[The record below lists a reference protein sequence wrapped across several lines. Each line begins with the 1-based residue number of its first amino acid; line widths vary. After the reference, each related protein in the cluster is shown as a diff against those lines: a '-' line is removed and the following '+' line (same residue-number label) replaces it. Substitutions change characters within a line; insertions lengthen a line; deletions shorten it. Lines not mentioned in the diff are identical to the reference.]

1 MKFKEY
7 RIDIWILLP
16 VLALILFSVGSVY
29 SASSYFSMSKFNDQN
44 YMLKLHLIRV
54 ILAIIML
61 FVFAKVDYR
70 YYKKYGKLI
79 IWISILFLA
88 IIYLGLFTTIN
99 GATRWISIGPFSFQ
113 PSDLAKFTLII
124 YISNLLV
131 KKKEYLH
138 FLYRGYYPLLFY
150 IVLVTLLVAF
160 QPNFSTSI
168 IIFGTSILLLFIS
181 RVKFKHLA
189 FTVLVLIP
197 FVILYVISKSYI
209 VDRITSH
216 SDYTAGSN
224 PNYQLTQS
232 IIGFGNGGFTG
243 VGIGNSYQREFFL
256 PEAYG
261 DFIFSIIGEEYG
273 FIGTFIIIILFVLLM
288 YRGYSVTKTIKDEYG
303 RYLSFG
309 ITTIISAYAF
319 VNMAVASGLAPTTGV
334 PVPFISYG
342 GTALIINSMAIGIL
356 LNISSFRNND
366 ELFFLNNEPGKI
378 KLPQY

>member
-124 YISNLLV
+124 YVSNLLV